1 MNIFTFSWKNIMA
14 RPWQT
19 FLSLLLIMMGV
30 SVISMLLQ
38 MNRQLEKN
46 FNKNISGI
54 NMVIGAKGSPL
65 QLILA
70 SVYHIDNPTG
80 NISLQEVQKWVT
92 NPVVE
97 KWIPLSYGDN
107 YKGYRI
113 LGTNH
118 LYPGHYE
125 ARLAE
130 GKLWEN
136 SFEVTLGAIA
146 AQRLNLGL
154 GDEFQGA
161 HGLVGEVSVHKEKN
175 YKVVGI
181 LQPTG
186 TVVDQLIL
194 TGLNSVWEIH
204 EHAEDHHAE
213 SDSVEEDR
221 EITAVLIKARNPA
234 MGMMVARSIN
244 DQSSM
249 QAALPAIE
257 INRLFGLFAVG
268 IDTLKIL
275 AWVIMII
282 SGISVF
288 VSLYSSLKTRRY
300 DMAMLRAMGA
310 SPFKLFSF
318 IMLEG
323 ILLAVLGFILG
334 ILLSRSGLF
343 FLGTVMEADY
353 NFDFSGVRFM
363 LEELSLFGFTLL
375 IGIGAALIP
384 GLQAYFIPLSK
395 ELANG

>member
-1 MNIFTFSWKNIMA
+1 MA

-161 HGLVGEVSVHKEKN
+161 HGLVGEVSVHEEKN

-213 SDSVEEDR
+213 SDSVEEAR

-353 NFDFSGVRFM
+353 NFDFSGIIFM